1 MSETDPF
8 RMIFICTGNRARS
21 AMAEVF
27 VREMTEG
34 HPVEVSSAGL
44 LELEAGAALPE
55 AVSASSRLG
64 VDLSHHLSRP
74 LSGVPVDNLDLVI
87 GFERQHVATA
97 VVEAGAP
104 PERTFLFRELIRTL
118 EVAGGSA
125 EDARGRVARAHEVRQ
140 RDTGY
145 VPEDEIADPFGR
157 RAEVFDD
164 LAVHLYRSC
173 ARLVQLLF
181 DVDVV
186 AAGISLPPEPEP
198 ATPSRRSLFRR
209 NRGR

>member
-1 MSETDPF
+1 MSETAPF

-27 VREMTEG
+27 VRQMIEG
-34 HPVEVSSAGL
+34 NAIEVSSAGL

-55 AVSASSRLG
+55 AVAASRRIG
-64 VDLSHHLSRP
+64 VDLSQHLSRP
-74 LSGVPVDNLDLVI
+74 LSGVPVGDLDLVI
-87 GFERQHVATA
+87 GFERQHVANA
-97 VVEAGAP
+97 VVDAGAP
-104 PERTFLFRELIRTL
+104 PEKTFLFRELIRTL

-125 EDARGRVARAHEVRQ
+125 ADARERVARAHDVRQ
-140 RDTGY
+140 RDTGF

-181 DVDVV
+181 DVDVA

-198 ATPSRRSLFRR
+198 VTPSRRSLFGR